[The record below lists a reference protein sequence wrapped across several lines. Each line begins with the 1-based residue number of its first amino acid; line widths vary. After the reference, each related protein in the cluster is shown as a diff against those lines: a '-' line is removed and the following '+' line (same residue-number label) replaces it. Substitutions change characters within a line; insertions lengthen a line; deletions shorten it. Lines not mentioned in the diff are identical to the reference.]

1 MIHIGQYDY
10 DGLIKSYLA
19 QDRHSASTAS
29 NRMSYR
35 GIKLYSYN
43 SILARMSDT
52 LPNTLYIN
60 KHLSNYSRTTSK
72 QINELQREAL
82 PNWSEFVINLDIT
95 FADNLQLYWA
105 EAELFIKRY
114 KRARTLKSR
123 IKQELH
129 KLIRTAQH
137 FAELHGL
144 DSTIPDHIMRQL
156 FVNQLLI

>member
-1 MIHIGQYDY
+1 MIRIGQYDY
-10 DGLIKSYLA
+10 NGLIKSYLA
-19 QDRHSASTAS
+19 QDRPSASTAG
-29 NRMSYR
+29 NRMSYS

-43 SILARMSDT
+43 SLLARMSDT

-60 KHLSNYSRTTSK
+60 KHISRYSRTTST
-72 QINELQREAL
+72 QIHILQKEAL
-82 PNWSEFVINLDIT
+82 YSWNVFVINLETT
-95 FADNLQLYWA
+95 FADNLLLYWT
-105 EAELFIKRY
+105 EVEDTIKRY
-114 KRARTLKSR
+114 NRARTCKPL

-144 DSTIPDHIMRQL
+144 DPTIPDPHMRQL